1 MTKTTKR
8 TTRRAVLGVGAGLTS
23 TALLGGLIRPAKAQ
37 AGGSTFVLVHGAWR
51 GGWCWRKVADLLTA
65 KDHKVY
71 TPTLT
76 GLGERSHL
84 MSGLINLDTHTNDIV
99 NVVKWEGLEN
109 FVLVG
114 HSYGGWPIS
123 AAAEHLVP
131 KIASIVFL
139 DAFYPSN
146 GQRGLDL
153 QSEQSRKDV
162 LAAVGRGEVGR
173 TGPSAKAFGNNEAN
187 WAWIDA
193 KTTQQP
199 IGVSLQP
206 IGLTGAR
213 EKVAKKTYIRAKNY
227 QSAQFDKHIAELK
240 ATPGWKTYEVASG
253 HDVMIDAPDRLAEIL
268 IDVA

>member
-37 AGGSTFVLVHGAWR
+37 AGGNTFVLVHGAWR

-65 KDHKVY
+65 KGHKVY

-153 QSEQSRKDV
+153 QSEQSSKDV

-187 WAWIDA
+187 WPWIDA
-193 KTTQQP
+193 NHTAADWSLAAADWLDRGAGEGREEDLHQGEKLSERPVRQAHRR
-199 IGVSLQP
+199 IESDSRVENLRGGVRP
-206 IGLTGAR
+206 R
-213 EKVAKKTYIRAKNY
+213 C
-227 QSAQFDKHIAELK
+227 
-240 ATPGWKTYEVASG
+240 
-253 HDVMIDAPDRLAEIL
+253 HD
-268 IDVA
+268 